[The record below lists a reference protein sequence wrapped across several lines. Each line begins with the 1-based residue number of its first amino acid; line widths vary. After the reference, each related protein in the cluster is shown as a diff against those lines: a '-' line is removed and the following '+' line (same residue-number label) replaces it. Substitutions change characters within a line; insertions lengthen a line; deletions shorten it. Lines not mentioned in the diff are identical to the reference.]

1 MKSILIAD
9 NQDIS
14 KAGLLYLL
22 NSVKN
27 IGEVSEADS
36 KKELLLQVSKKQ
48 DCVVV
53 LDYVSFDFT
62 GAEDLQII
70 SSRYKSVHWV
80 LFSDELSSDFLRQ
93 LLFNSDS
100 FSVIFKDSSKEEIV
114 SALSMAVRSERF
126 ICNRASNQLLGKQI
140 VQVDLL
146 EKVLTNT
153 ERDVLRSIALGKTT
167 KEIATERFSS
177 IHTITTHRK
186 NIFRKLDVNSVH
198 DATKY
203 ALRAGILDSAE
214 YYI

>member
-1 MKSILIAD
+1 MPVIIAD
-9 NQDIS
+9 NQDIT

-22 NSVKN
+22 NTVKGV
-27 IGEVSEADS
+27 GELSEAES
-36 KKELLLQVSKKQ
+36 KKELLLLVSKKQ
-48 DCVVV
+48 ECMVV
-53 LDYVSFDFT
+53 LDYTTLDFT
-62 GAEDLQII
+62 GVEDLQII
-70 SSRYKSVHWV
+70 SSRYKLVHWV

-93 LLFNSDS
+93 LLFNSEC
-100 FSVIFKDSSKEEIV
+100 FSVLFKDSSKEEIV
-114 SALSMAVRSERF
+114 SALTMAVRKERF
-126 ICNRASNQLLGKQI
+126 ICNRASNQLLGKQPI
-140 VQVDLL
+140 QADIQ
-146 EKVLTNT
+146 EKILTNT
-153 ERDVLRSIALGKTT
+153 ERDVLRMIALGKTT